1 MDSEGT
7 FVECLDIQIETGK
20 FNYSLGL
27 RVSQRIT
34 RKEGPTVRPQS
45 LNYTCL
51 RFSGTKGKTHKERS
65 CKGNNFR
72 YMESARPC
80 LLCNKNF

>member
-34 RKEGPTVRPQS
+34 RKEGPTVRP
-45 LNYTCL
+45 
-51 RFSGTKGKTHKERS
+51 
-65 CKGNNFR
+65 
-72 YMESARPC
+72 
-80 LLCNKNF
+80 